1 MCNQSRYFHRV
12 RNVCYDIIDVVKKEC
27 DAMFLG
33 VPIWKIIVDAYF
45 VWVLVVFLV
54 KFLLSNK
61 RMLSIASSFLLV
73 YILALI
79 ANYFDLLI
87 SSKVLAYLAE
97 WLPIL
102 MIVIMAPDIRR
113 SLEFVWKADS
123 RNENVV
129 MGSERTKQAIV
140 DAAMYLSNQQIGA
153 LMTIEKHNTLDQ
165 YAERA
170 IMMNSEVSK
179 EVLINIFTPNTP
191 LHDGAVIIRGDT
203 ILCAAAYFVLSDNQ
217 NFEKT
222 TGSRHRA
229 GLGISEITDSLT
241 IIVSEETGSV
251 SIAVEGIMLKIND
264 RDKLMEYINMFMK

>member
-1 MCNQSRYFHRV
+1 
-12 RNVCYDIIDVVKKEC
+12 
-27 DAMFLG
+27 MFLG

-61 RMLSIASSFLLV
+61 RMLSIAASFLLV

-79 ANYFDLLI
+79 AYYFDLLI

-140 DAAMYLSNQQIGA
+140 DAAMYLSGQQIGA

-191 LHDGAVIIRGDT
+191 LHDGAVIIRGDS
-203 ILCAAAYFVLSDNQ
+203 ILCAGAYFVLSDNQ

>member
-1 MCNQSRYFHRV
+1 MIF
-12 RNVCYDIIDVVKKEC
+12 
-27 DAMFLG
+27 G
-33 VPIWKIIVDAYF
+33 VPIWKVIVDAYF

-61 RMLSIASSFLLV
+61 RMLSIAASFILI
-73 YILALI
+73 YILALV

-87 SSKVLAYLAE
+87 SSKILSYLAE

-102 MIVIMAPDIRR
+102 LIVIMAPDIRR
-113 SLEFVWKADS
+113 LLEFVWKADS

-140 DAAMYLSNQQIGA
+140 DAAMYLSSQKIGA

-191 LHDGAVIIRGDT
+191 LHDGAVIIRGDS
-203 ILCAAAYFVLSDNQ
+203 ILCAGAYFVLSDNE

>member
-1 MCNQSRYFHRV
+1 MP
-12 RNVCYDIIDVVKKEC
+12 RNMTMEHQYYDIIDIVKKEC
-27 DAMFLG
+27 DVMLFNI
-33 VPIWKIIVDAYF
+33 PIWKIVIDAYI
-45 VWVLVVFLV
+45 VWVLVFFLV
-54 KFLLSNK
+54 KFLVSNK
-61 RMLSIASSFLLV
+61 RMLSIAISFLFIYVMAYVANLLDLV
-73 YILALI
+73 ISTPIL
-79 ANYFDLLI
+79 
-87 SSKVLAYLAE
+87 SYLAE

-113 SLEFVWKADS
+113 SLEVVWKADS
-123 RNENVV
+123 RHETLV
-129 MGSERTKQAIV
+129 MGSEKTKQAIV
-140 DAAMYLSNQQIGA
+140 DAAVYLSGQNIGA

-170 IMMNSEVSK
+170 IMMNSFVSK

-191 LHDGAVIIRGDT
+191 LHDGAVIIRGDS
-203 ILCAAAYFVLSDNQ
+203 ILCAGAYFVLSDNQ

-241 IIVSEETGSV
+241 VIVSEETGNI

>member
-1 MCNQSRYFHRV
+1 MIF
-12 RNVCYDIIDVVKKEC
+12 
-27 DAMFLG
+27 G
-33 VPIWKIIVDAYF
+33 VPIWKVIVDAYF
-45 VWVLVVFLV
+45 VWVLVIFLV

-61 RMLSIASSFLLV
+61 RMLSIAASFILI
-73 YILALI
+73 YILALV

-87 SSKVLAYLAE
+87 SSKILSYLAE

-102 MIVIMAPDIRR
+102 LIVIMAPDIRR
-113 SLEFVWKADS
+113 LLEFVWKADS

-140 DAAMYLSNQQIGA
+140 DAAMYLSSQKIGA

-191 LHDGAVIIRGDT
+191 LHDGAVIIRGDS
-203 ILCAAAYFVLSDNQ
+203 ILCAGAYFVLSDNE

>member
-1 MCNQSRYFHRV
+1 MLF
-12 RNVCYDIIDVVKKEC
+12 
-27 DAMFLG
+27 G
-33 VPIWKIIVDAYF
+33 VEIWKIVVDAYI
-45 VWVLVVFLV
+45 VWVLAVFLV
-54 KFLLSNK
+54 KFLVSNK
-61 RMLSIASSFLLV
+61 RMLSIAITFLFVYLLAFLANLLDLV
-73 YILALI
+73 VSTVFL
-79 ANYFDLLI
+79 NYLQ
-87 SSKVLAYLAE
+87 E
-97 WLPIL
+97 WMPIL

-113 SLEFVWKADS
+113 SLEIVWKSDS
-123 RNENVV
+123 RNEMIV
-129 MGSERTKQAIV
+129 MGSERTKHSIIE
-140 DAAMYLSNQQIGA
+140 AAMYLSSQKIGA

-179 EVLINIFTPNTP
+179 ELLINIFTPNTP
-191 LHDGAVIIRGDT
+191 LHDGAVIIRGDL
-203 ILCAAAYFVLSDNQ
+203 IVCAGAYFVLSDNQ

-241 IIVSEETGSV
+241 VIVSEETGNV